1 MASQSSR
8 NVAGSHDDELLIVL
22 YNVPLIFYGIY
33 PEVSSTCDKPIPSL
47 WDALSRKASFDKRT
61 WSWLQQ
67 IRIQYAFR
75 LGIPLVTGADASE
88 DTPDV
93 LSIIVLSGIGR
104 WPLKDLAYIPCK
116 EDHTAE

>member
-1 MASQSSR
+1 MFSQSSR

-22 YNVPLIFYGIY
+22 YNDPLIFYGLY
-33 PEVSSTCDKPIPSL
+33 PDESISSL
-47 WDALSRKASFDKRT
+47 WDALSRKASSDKRT

-104 WPLKDLAYIPCK
+104 WPLKD
-116 EDHTAE
+116 